1 MSWFSPLT
9 EDQKATL
16 EWAKKRMENPQGGT
30 VTAVPNDDILQ
41 RVKALEAKS
50 EDKSDASKLKT
61 AIIEETEKSRNKLS
75 KMLEKKMGEMS
86 AAASMKLTAEVGE
99 AMKAAETKQ
108 QKEISAR
115 MQKIRNDVKEN
126 AAIKKNAAMI
136 KKNAAM
142 IKKNGEIYTDSI
154 KEIGVGIQG
163 LQLQISRREKEL
175 AAAQKKVLNPKKKR
189 KKKIPLNPN
198 PP

>member
-136 KKNAAM
+136 KKN
-142 IKKNGEIYTDSI
+142 GEIYTDSI

-163 LQLQISRREKEL
+163 LQFQISRREKEL
-175 AAAQKKVLNPKKKR
+175 AAAQKKVLNPKKR